1 METTAAESWVVVAK
15 VLVNRVVTLVKDVLK
30 RASIFSLLVVAKIL
44 SSELVRGR
52 KMKKRRNNVRFC
64 SSGLYCL
71 ELELERVWMMDAIA
85 LTFCPIW
92 FFCRVP

>member
-1 METTAAESWVVVAK
+1 MKSTAAEGWVVVAK

-30 RASIFSLLVVAKIL
+30 RASILSLVVAKIL

-85 LTFCPIW
+85 LTFCPSW